1 MQMMRLSPLQSSLDF
16 LSAQYDSLLKS
27 FKEQESKIKEL
38 SSENSLLQAE
48 ICSLKKSAKDNQA
61 WLNDLEQYGRRDC
74 LEFRGIPVSVKED
87 TSDLICK
94 VASLAGVEIT
104 AAEIS
109 TSHRIK
115 PKTNLS
121 KFPPPIIANFVS
133 RDTRDEVY
141 RARGKLRDFS
151 TKDLN
156 LGRLAVNPI
165 FISES
170 LSEMNKKLFK
180 SALSCKKDL
189 KYQFIWT
196 LHGNIFLRKNT
207 SSPAVQVKSDQV
219 LVNLRQPASGHQQ

>member
-1 MQMMRLSPLQSSLDF
+1 MKVGRYF
-16 LSAQYDSLLKS
+16 LSVSEHWHQLS
-27 FKEQESKIKEL
+27 FF
-38 SSENSLLQAE
+38 
-48 ICSLKKSAKDNQA
+48 
-61 WLNDLEQYGRRDC
+61 LEQYGCRDC

-94 VASLAGVEIT
+94 VASLVGVEIT
-104 AAEIS
+104 AADIS

-115 PKTNLS
+115 PKTDLS
-121 KFPPPIIANFVS
+121 KFPPPIIAKFVS

-156 LGRLAVNPI
+156 NLGRLAVNPM

-170 LSEMNKKLFK
+170 LTEMNEKLFK

-196 LHGNIFLRKNT
+196 HNGNIFLRKNT
-207 SSPAVQVKSDQV
+207 SSPNKI
-219 LVNLRQPASGHQQ
+219 RASTC

>member
-1 MQMMRLSPLQSSLDF
+1 MFPSIGRWHQLPFF
-16 LSAQYDSLLKS
+16 LK
-27 FKEQESKIKEL
+27 
-38 SSENSLLQAE
+38 
-48 ICSLKKSAKDNQA
+48 
-61 WLNDLEQYGRRDC
+61 QYGCRDC

-94 VASLAGVEIT
+94 VASLVGVEIT
-104 AAEIS
+104 AADIS

-115 PKTNLS
+115 PKTDLS
-121 KFPPPIIANFVS
+121 KFPPPIIAKFVS

-156 LGRLAVNPI
+156 KLGRLAVNPM

-170 LSEMNKKLFK
+170 LTEMNEKLFK
-180 SALSCKKDL
+180 GALSCKKDL

-196 LHGNIFLRKNT
+196 HNGNIFLRKNT
-207 SSPAVQVKSDQV
+207 SSPNKI
-219 LVNLRQPASGHQQ
+219 RASAC